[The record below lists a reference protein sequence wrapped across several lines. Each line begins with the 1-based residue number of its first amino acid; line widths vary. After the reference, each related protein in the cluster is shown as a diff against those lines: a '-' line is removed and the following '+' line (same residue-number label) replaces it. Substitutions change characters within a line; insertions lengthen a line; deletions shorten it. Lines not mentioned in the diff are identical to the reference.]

1 LRERGGPYVSE
12 SVDDVMTEFIAFV
25 NHQVGAYVDA
35 LAGFA
40 GNHARVE
47 LQVHREQRPLRA
59 SIDAAGLPMIVWA
72 SYEDPS
78 KPAVIHNRIVRA
90 QDYLAANEPGGGNE
104 EQHGRAILVFLFTY
118 WEEEIRGRLAAA
130 RGVAPSDV
138 QVDAMGDIRIL
149 RNVILHARGI
159 VHADKYAGLKKLKS
173 LFAVDATI
181 ALPCET
187 MQAIFEA
194 VKQDCAK
201 LLLEWLG
208 VTDAPIDVG
217 RIRDFAIQR
226 RSRTPDA

>member
-1 LRERGGPYVSE
+1 MSE

-47 LQVHREQRPLRA
+47 LQVHREQRPVRTGVDEG
-59 SIDAAGLPMIVWA
+59 SLPMIVWA

-90 QDYLAANEPGGGNE
+90 QDYLAANEPGGANE
-104 EQHGRAILVFLFTY
+104 EQHARAILVFLFTY

-130 RGVAPSDV
+130 RGVAPSDI

-149 RNVILHARGI
+149 RNAILHARGI
-159 VHADKYAGLKKLKS
+159 VHADKHGGLKKLKS
-173 LFAVDATI
+173 LFAVDAMI

-226 RSRTPDA
+226 RSRRPDA